1 MVGEEDCADCD
12 IKERTKVYRDHLDR
26 GKVLRNA
33 ASDLR
38 GFSIRKDGMIEHDRS
53 GKKVNP
59 KAFGYRRFAEMKEI
73 FGMNPKDF
81 AREVMLLA
89 AKGVSS

>member
-1 MVGEEDCADCD
+1 MAEKDCTDCD
-12 IKERTKVYRDHLDR
+12 VKERAKVYRDHLDR
-26 GKVLRNA
+26 GEVLRNA
-33 ASDLR
+33 ANELR
-38 GFSIRKDGMIEHDRS
+38 GFSIRKDGIIEHEPT